1 MDNNIL
7 MVYMLAICPL
17 GKRVMVKASV
27 PVISLKL
34 PNFDIEISSVLRK
47 MKERSYTVLG
57 SFLETDSAA
66 CNVKLESC
74 MQIYL

>member
-27 PVISLKL
+27 PDISLKL

-57 SFLETDSAA
+57 
-66 CNVKLESC
+66 
-74 MQIYL
+74 